1 VRRPRRLPVPCHDA
15 MLPMPPFPGHGSV
28 LLDEIYAVAHSN
40 DAARD
45 LAGTLPM
52 QMYSNPRAETPAL
65 RLCYLGMPW
74 LSGGCGSFSR
84 HEPPPPG
91 YGSVSLDELYVVAY
105 SNAAL
110 RYLADT
116 LPMRMHANACGET
129 PALRLCYFGMS
140 VGFCGF
146 SFQCFFQTSGAP

>member
-1 VRRPRRLPVPCHDA
+1 MFAIFRQTYAKKCVRLLFFAKRMQNVNRGTIYEDGSTIRLTRV
-15 MLPMPPFPGHGSV
+15 
-28 LLDEIYAVAHSN
+28 
-40 DAARD
+40 
-45 LAGTLPM
+45 
-52 QMYSNPRAETPAL
+52 
-65 RLCYLGMPW
+65 GMPW

-91 YGSVSLDELYVVAY
+91 HGSVPLEERYVVAH

-116 LPMRMHANACGET
+116 LPMRMDANACGET

-140 VGFCGF
+140 VGVCGF
-146 SFQCFFQTSGAP
+146 SFQCFFQTSGVP